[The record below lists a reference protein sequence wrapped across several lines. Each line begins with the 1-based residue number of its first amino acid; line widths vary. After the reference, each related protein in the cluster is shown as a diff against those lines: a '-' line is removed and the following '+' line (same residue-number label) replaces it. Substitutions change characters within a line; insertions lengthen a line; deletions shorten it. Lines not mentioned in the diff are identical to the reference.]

1 MHFPLRS
8 YAIFFCLSI
17 LLYLTRHDI
26 NESFYISFLCFS
38 LIVCL
43 FQKILFCLS
52 DFLFLFVVFYLFGT
66 WSHEVQTDLTWNM
79 QFRLS
84 LKSCFSYLLQI
95 HQSTR
100 VLGFLAGV
108 IICSSDSVKSYS
120 FFVLLKI
127 RDILYHHEFY
137 RQFHPW

>member
-1 MHFPLRS
+1 MHFPLLS
-8 YAIFFCLSI
+8 YAIFFCPSI

-52 DFLFLFVVFYLFGT
+52 DFLFLFVIFYLFGT

-84 LKSCFSYLLQI
+84 LKSCFSCLLQI

-108 IICSSDSVKSYS
+108 IISSSNSVKSYS

-137 RQFHPW
+137 RQFHPQ